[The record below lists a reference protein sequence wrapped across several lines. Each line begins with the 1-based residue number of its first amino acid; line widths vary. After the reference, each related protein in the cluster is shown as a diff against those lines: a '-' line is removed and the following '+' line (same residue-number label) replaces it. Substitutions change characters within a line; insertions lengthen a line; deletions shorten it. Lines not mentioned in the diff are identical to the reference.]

1 MSAYRSPFERLRQ
14 TYETDSVCGACGH
27 HATDS
32 EGGWRVST
40 TGSRVRYQFVCP
52 VCEAVETREL
62 HLGD

>member
-14 TYETDSVCGACGH
+14 TYEADRVCGACGH
-27 HATDS
+27 HDTDG

-40 TGSRVRYQFVCP
+40 TGSRVQYQFVCP

-62 HLGD
+62 RLEG